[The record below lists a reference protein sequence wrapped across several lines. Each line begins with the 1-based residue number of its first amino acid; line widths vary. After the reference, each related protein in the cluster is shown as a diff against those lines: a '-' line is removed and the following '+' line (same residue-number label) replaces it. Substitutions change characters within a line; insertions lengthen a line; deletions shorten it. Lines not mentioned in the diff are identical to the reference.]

1 MPNIKLLK
9 IEVANIYNTGIK
21 DKLERLERRRITS
34 YHCDFA
40 DIYLHKDYICII
52 SVSKQIHIH
61 LNRDGRPIKRS
72 TSGIYTTPYTVNSL
86 HKALKLLRA
95 LVLDMI

>member
-1 MPNIKLLK
+1 MPNIELLK
-9 IEVANIYNTGIK
+9 NEVANIYNTGIK
-21 DKLERLERRRITS
+21 DKLERRRLTS

-61 LNRDGRPIKRS
+61 LNRDGRPINRS
-72 TSGIYTTPYTVNSL
+72 TSGIYTTPYTVNFL